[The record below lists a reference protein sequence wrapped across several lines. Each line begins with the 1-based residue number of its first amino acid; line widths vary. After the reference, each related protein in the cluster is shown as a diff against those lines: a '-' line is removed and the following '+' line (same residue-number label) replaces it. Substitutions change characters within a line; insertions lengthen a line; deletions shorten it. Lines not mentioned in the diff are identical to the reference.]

1 MKSKIHE
8 NQKNNV
14 NFLSK
19 KSILTLAIVAL
30 SFSNINAK
38 EVTPTSNI
46 IETTSTLT
54 RDQITE
60 VYDWNVKT
68 TQGNYSGTAN
78 SLEEAQKMINLVTVG
93 EVVLDRKIES
103 FFQVKEEVADNKLR
117 LFFWE
122 VETSTGKARGFSNS
136 ETQAK
141 LMIEL
146 VSTGDVLTY
155 KIIQSAD
162 FEK

>member
-1 MKSKIHE
+1 M
-8 NQKNNV
+8 
-14 NFLSK
+14 K

-30 SFSNINAK
+30 TFSNINAT
-38 EVTPTSNI
+38 EVTTTSNTI
-46 IETTSTLT
+46 DPSFSELAKQTTATLT
-54 RDQITE
+54 RDQIKE

-78 SLEEAQKMINLVTVG
+78 SLEEAQKMIGLVSVG
-93 EVVLDRKIES
+93 EVVLDKKIES
-103 FFQVKEEVADNKLR
+103 FFQVKEEVASNKLR

-122 VETSTGKARGFSNS
+122 VTTNNGTAKGFSSS
-136 ETQAK
+136 ESQAK
-141 LMIEL
+141 RMIEL
-146 VSTGDVLTY
+146 VSTGDVLNF